1 MKTMLSKL
9 TSALLCLA
17 MLLTMCSFA
26 MAEAGTYTGVGD
38 SEIGGKGA
46 IEVSVTVDENGVVTD
61 IQVTK
66 NGDTAGI
73 ADAAVEA
80 MPGRIMAAQSANVD
94 GVSGATMTSEAIKMA
109 VLDAVTA
116 AGLDTVKWSTYA
128 ATEAAKAD
136 DATYNTDIVII
147 GAGGAGMTAAL
158 TAAEKGADV
167 IILESQAAV
176 GGNSVRATG
185 GMNAADTPAQDEN
198 EFGESAGVE
207 KTLKTARTTYADNV
221 TITKLAEEVEKQWAD
236 YQANP
241 VGYFDSD
248 ELMELDT
255 MIGGKGINNPE
266 LVEELA
272 DESADGVEWLKKYG
286 INLTSVGSFGG
297 ASVKRIHRPVN
308 AEGKTIAVG
317 SYMIP
322 LLEKACEENDKIS
335 IQLETTATTILT
347 DENGKAVGVKAVGAT
362 GNKVTVNAKA
372 VILATGGFGAN
383 LDMVAEL
390 VPALKGFM
398 TTNAAGAQGQGIEMA
413 QALGAATVD
422 MDQIQIHPSV
432 YTETTTALITEGIRG
447 DGAILVNQ
455 EGKRFVNELE
465 TRDNVSAAELAQ
477 EGGYAYTILDQKM
490 MDASSTYNGY
500 FTKGYAV
507 QADSYE
513 ALAEKLGID
522 PATFAA
528 TMETWNKAVADQKD
542 DAFGRLSFASA
553 LDTAPYYAI
562 KVSPGIHHTMGG
574 VKINTNAEVL
584 TAEDQVIPGLYAAG
598 EVTGGVHGANRLG
611 GNAVA
616 DIVVFGRIAAQNAAA
631 YIAK

>member
-1 MKTMLSKL
+1 MKKFASILLSIL
-9 TSALLCLA
+9 MATGAIAAASA
-17 MLLTMCSFA
+17 
-26 MAEAGTYTGVGD
+26 ETYTGTAQG
-38 SEIGGKGA
+38 IG
-46 IEVSVTVDENGVVTD
+46 EVSVTLTVEDGKITAAEVVGENE
-61 IQVTK
+61 TK
-66 NGDTAGI
+66 GI
-73 ADAAVEA
+73 GYEPCADGTFADAIV
-80 MPGRIMAAQSANVD
+80 AAQGVD
-94 GVSGATMTSEAIKMA
+94 FDSISGATVTSNAVKDATKKAMA
-109 VLDAVTA
+109 A
-116 AGLDTVKWSTYA
+116 AGLIEAEDTTV
-128 ATEAAKAD
+128 AD
-136 DATYNTDIVII
+136 AECDVVIV

-158 TAAEKGADV
+158 QAVDSGVNSVIIVEKGG
-167 IILESQAAV
+167 ST
-176 GGNSVRATG
+176 GGNTSRATG
-185 GMNAADTPAQDEN
+185 GMNAAKTVYQDEN
-198 EFGESAGVE
+198 EWSDATTTAVE
-207 KTLKTARTTYADNV
+207 KAIATAEEKYADGDKVSNLTALV
-221 TITKLAEEVEKQWAD
+221 KEQFEAYK
-236 YQANP
+236 ANP
-241 VGYFDSD
+241 EGYFDSV
-248 ELMELDT
+248 ELFALDT
-255 MIGGKGINNPE
+255 IIGGKGLNDFD
-266 LVEELA
+266 LVMTLTGNSAEAIDWLA
-272 DESADGVEWLKKYG
+272 TKNAH
-286 INLTSVGSFGG
+286 LTNVGSFGG
-297 ASVKRIHRPVN
+297 ASVKRIHR
-308 AEGKTIAVG
+308 ATTEDGKTTPVG
-317 SYMIP
+317 AY
-322 LLEKACEENDKIS
+322 LVKVLTADVEAEDKID
-335 IQLETTATTILT
+335 LRANTAATEIVME
-347 DENGKAVGVKAVGAT
+347 DGKAVGVKVRSENGEYT
-362 GNKVTVNAKA
+362 IRAKA
-372 VILATGGFGAN
+372 VILASGGFGAD
-383 LDMVAEL
+383 LDRVA
-390 VPALKGFM
+390 ALKPELAGFV
-398 TTNAAGAQGQGIEMA
+398 TTNASTITGDGIDMA
-413 QALGAATVD
+413 VAVGAATVD
-422 MDQIQIHPSV
+422 MEQIQIHPSV

-542 DAFGRLSFASA
+542 DEFGRLSFAAA

-584 TAEDQVIPGLYAAG
+584 TEAGEAIPGLYAAG